1 MGQGASMMPE
11 GRPMVWNKPKYIVED
26 VDRYG
31 KVRIY
36 FRRKGQRKILIE
48 ALPDTPEF
56 WEAYSAATQGRSLVA
71 KTKGA
76 TWIPAR
82 EGTLRWLCQAYFAA
96 ADYRR
101 LDPST
106 QIVRRRV
113 LEACLEEPLQ
123 PGSQLL
129 MADCPIA
136 KLTGKHVKMLRDRK
150 AAAPEAGNTRLK
162 ALRGLFKWAIG
173 EEDLISRF
181 PMAGNPARDVPSF
194 RTHSAGHHT
203 WTPEEVERFEAFHAP
218 GSTARLALALLMF
231 TGQRKSDVIVFGR
244 QHVKDGWL
252 HFTQFKN
259 RNRKAVTLDLPLL
272 PELQAAIN
280 AGPCGNMTFLV
291 NEYGKSFTV
300 AGFGNRMRKWCDA
313 AGLKECTSHGLR
325 KAGACITA
333 ENGATEAQLMAIFG
347 WSDPDMAALYT
358 RKARQKTIAAGAMR
372 LIVQRRKVN

>member
-1 MGQGASMMPE
+1 
-11 GRPMVWNKPKYIVED
+11 
-26 VDRYG
+26 
-31 KVRIY
+31 
-36 FRRKGQRKILIE
+36 
-48 ALPDTPEF
+48 
-56 WEAYSAATQGRSLVA
+56 
-71 KTKGA
+71 
-76 TWIPAR
+76 
-82 EGTLRWLCQAYFAA
+82 
-96 ADYRR
+96 
-101 LDPST
+101 
-106 QIVRRRV
+106 
-113 LEACLEEPLQ
+113 
-123 PGSQLL
+123 

-173 EEDLISRF
+173 EEDLMNRF
-181 PMAGNPARDVPSF
+181 PIAGSPARDVPSF
-194 RTHSAGHHT
+194 HTHSAGHHT
-203 WTPEEVERFEAFHAP
+203 WTPEEVERFEAIHAI

-231 TGQRKSDVIVFGR
+231 TGQRKSDVIAFGR

-291 NEYGKSFTV
+291 NEYGKPFTT

-313 AGLKECTSHGLR
+313 AGLKGCTSHGLR
-325 KAGACITA
+325 KAGACIAA

-358 RKARQKTIAAGAMR
+358 RKARQKTIAAGAMG
-372 LIVQRRKVN
+372 LIVQRRKEN